1 MEVLAIYLAGSIII
15 ILLVV
20 LVLIGYGLSH
30 KEPGTVGVGVGLGF
44 SAILLFWFSV
54 EEYYEPRD
62 CFEEGAKW
70 ADSHSKSPWISVDEK
85 LPPVEKDGLSIKVL
99 VISTKG
105 KIDFSRYDY
114 DMGGWISPILD
125 IIFTH
130 WMLIPEPPKE

>member
-54 EEYYEPRD
+54 EEYHEPKAIEVYQGRTTL
-62 CFEEGAKW
+62 EYT
-70 ADSHSKSPWISVDEK
+70 I
-85 LPPVEKDGLSIKVL
+85 KDGVVVDSVVVYKN
-99 VISTKG
+99 KN
-105 KIDFSRYDY
+105 
-114 DMGGWISPILD
+114 
-125 IIFTH
+125 H
-130 WMLIPEPPKE
+130 